1 MSKSRK
7 LKTIIERIVENKI
20 REASVPNRSWTSN
33 TTYDA
38 RSNTSSKRKPTIVAE
53 NRRHLKSLI
62 AQEIKT
68 K

>member
-38 RSNTSSKRKPTIVAE
+38 RSNKSKTTIVAKDKD
-53 NRRHLKSLI
+53 HLKKI
-62 AQEIKT
+62 NCT
-68 K
+68 GN